1 MSGYGTNALHFLI
14 EVILDLYAMVIVL
27 RFLMQAVRADYYNP
41 VSQFVVKVTN
51 PVLVPLR
58 RGIPSIA
65 GYDTA
70 SLAFAIAVLFVK
82 LLLLNAISS
91 RGLPISWTN
100 QLLQNAGA
108 LPLLALAGIELLAL
122 IINIFLF
129 AIIVHVVLSWISPGG
144 VNPIASLL
152 YSLTQ
157 PILRPIQRYVPPIG
171 GLDLSPLVAI
181 IGLQLLKMLILPP
194 LVNLLV

>member
-14 EVILDLYAMVIVL
+14 KVILDLYATVIVL

-41 VSQFVVKVTN
+41 VSQFVVRVTN

-70 SLAFAIAVLFVK
+70 SLAFAIAVLFIK
-82 LLLLNAISS
+82 LLLINAIT
-91 RGLPISWTN
+91 RGLPIPWTN
-100 QLLQNAGA
+100 ELLLNAGA
-108 LPLLALAGIELLAL
+108 LPLLALAVIETIAL
-122 IINIFLF
+122 IINIFFF
-129 AIIVHVVLSWISPGG
+129 AIILHVVLSWISPGG
-144 VNPIASLL
+144 HNPIASLL

-157 PILRPIQRYVPPIG
+157 PVLKPIQRYVPPIG

-181 IGLQLLKMLILPP
+181 IGLQLLKMLLLPP
-194 LVNLLV
+194 LANLLV